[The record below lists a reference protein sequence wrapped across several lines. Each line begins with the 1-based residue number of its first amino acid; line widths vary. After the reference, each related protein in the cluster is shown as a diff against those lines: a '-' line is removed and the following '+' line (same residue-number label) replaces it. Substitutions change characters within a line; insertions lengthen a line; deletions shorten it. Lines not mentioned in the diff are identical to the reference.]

1 MKHNLKGIFRLTEAR
16 TFWVRAVRAWR
27 NLLPDWTPSLDEL
40 RALEDKPHEHRAAV
54 RIVSHGWDNNDP
66 RWDVLMALLE
76 WERREALSDM
86 SKVEQAFADFRE
98 RREADFLTSL
108 EQFRRGE
115 KVSLDEEHERLRE
128 DSETTVETPFLR
140 SCHWCDMDA
149 DGGERC
155 AIHDEPED
163 KRPQLVLVPKI
174 PPKIFTVRT
183 LASIRA
189 EQQGGE
195 S

>member
-54 RIVSHGWDNNDP
+54 QIVSHGWDNNDP

-76 WERREALSDM
+76 WERREAFSNM
-86 SKVEQAFADFRE
+86 SKVKQAFDDFRE
-98 RREADFLTSL
+98 RSEADFATSL
-108 EQFRRGE
+108 KQFRQGE

-140 SCHWCDMDA
+140 ACHWCDEVD
-149 DGGERC
+149 DGERC
-155 AIHDEPED
+155 VIHDEVED

-174 PPKIFTVRT
+174 PPKVFTVRT

-189 EQQGGE
+189 EQQGEE